1 MSPALREGNP
11 GAGDWRT
18 RKGLGGFPHE
28 RLAYLLRRRCANA
41 FGVRS
46 AHTRRVQDLS
56 LNKYTTMQPDL
67 QSLYIT
73 QDDLKQIA
81 GLSRRDLKADETLKY
96 PRKARLLLLGAYTEQ
111 ILFFGWGLIPI
122 AYLIKWR
129 FFRERQRNILRQID
143 DYNAVLKAI
152 DINDQLEAAGNQG
165 VSLTDREKVI
175 DVLKTTRSNLIC
187 ALKTER
193 ILRKNK
199 EFIARNMELLES
211 NVTAMQGIKVNH
223 EAREYA
229 RRVDEA
235 LKIAQDVQVEMRKLE
250 EE

>member
-1 MSPALREGNP
+1 MP
-11 GAGDWRT
+11 
-18 RKGLGGFPHE
+18 
-28 RLAYLLRRRCANA
+28 
-41 FGVRS
+41 
-46 AHTRRVQDLS
+46 
-56 LNKYTTMQPDL
+56 PDL

-165 VSLTDREKVI
+165 VSLTDREKVL
-175 DVLKTTRSNLIC
+175 DVLKTTRANLIC

-199 EFIARNMELLES
+199 EFIDLNMKHLES
-211 NVTAMQGIKVNH
+211 NVTAMQGLKVSH

-229 RRVDEA
+229 QRVNEA
-235 LKIAQDVQVEMRKLE
+235 LQIAQDVQLEMRKLE